1 MYLSPLILLVMFSS
15 VGTIERRLFKSG
27 IVGLVGVFRMNRKE
41 RRKAARESGVK
52 APAQKV
58 YMLTYEQLE
67 KIKDDAIN
75 AALNGPE
82 MDKIKEQAM
91 NRALRVLLAMPVVIL
106 HDKFGFG
113 RVRQQRFLGYMK
125 TWIRA
130 INMDDGTLAEILE
143 IAQKEV
149 GYDVHFLEGGQ

>member
-1 MYLSPLILLVMFSS
+1 
-15 VGTIERRLFKSG
+15 
-27 IVGLVGVFRMNRKE
+27 MNRKE

-52 APAQKV
+52 APAKKV

-113 RVRQQRFLGYMK
+113 RVRQQRFLGYLK

-130 INMDDGTLAEILE
+130 INMDDGTLTEILE
-143 IAQKEV
+143 IAQKEA
-149 GYDVHFLEGGQ
+149 GYDVHFLEGGK

>member
-1 MYLSPLILLVMFSS
+1 
-15 VGTIERRLFKSG
+15 
-27 IVGLVGVFRMNRKE
+27 MNRKE

-82 MDKIKEQAM
+82 MEKIKEQAM

-106 HDKFGFG
+106 HDKFGFR
-113 RVRQQRFLGYMK
+113 RVRQQRFLGYLK

-149 GYDVHFLEGGQ
+149 GYDVHFLEGGK